1 MANSISYK
9 LLLSTSFDDT
19 RRLVVDAL
27 KQEGFGILTE
37 IDVQATLKEKLGEDF
52 RRYTILGTCNPP
64 FAHKALTSEPA
75 VGVMLPCNVTLDER
89 EDGVLVSFV
98 NPEMMMA
105 VGELGSNALLCD
117 VAGEVNKRIVSAVE
131 RLKAQSLA

>member
-19 RRLVVDAL
+19 MRLVVDAL

-37 IDVQATLKEKLGEDF
+37 IDVKATLKEKLGEDF
-52 RRYTILGTCNPP
+52 RRYTILGACNPP

-105 VGELGSNALLCD
+105 VGELGSNAQLCE
-117 VAGEVNKRIVSAVE
+117 VAGQVNERIVRAME
-131 RLKAQSLA
+131 RIST